1 MKNNLQLNR
10 RHFLRSS
17 AALIA
22 LPALESL
29 GFRRFA
35 AAAQKSEAPKRFIFL
50 NFGWGVT
57 QETWFPDL
65 QQPGVNYTLPPALVP
80 LERHKADFS
89 VIQGLANKY
98 SMDGHS
104 GSTFWLTGANRY
116 AEPGQNFH
124 NSISAD
130 QVAAEQLGVGTRFA
144 SIQLN
149 GGQGIE
155 ADGHGPGLSLAW
167 DARGKPLGGQNSPIE
182 AFHRLFSNDATSPEK
197 QKALLAQN
205 RSLLDTVMES
215 SADLQRGLCKT
226 DKAKLDEYFQGV
238 REIERRLNKEE
249 QWIGV
254 PMAKST
260 LSEPKPGVAGK
271 DEIQLMYDIMLSAL
285 QTDSTRVFSYRM
297 PTASLLKSLDIP
309 VIPHEMSH
317 YAPGPK
323 MEASQKRDAAHCGLL
338 AGLLDRLKAARETDG
353 SRLFDHATVVFGS
366 NLRVAHTL
374 ENCPTLVAGGGAGIK
389 LGHNLVM
396 PKGTPLCNAWL
407 TLLKGAGIQ
416 LERHG
421 DSTGVIRE
429 LIA

>member
-1 MKNNLQLNR
+1 MNSHFPTNR

-17 AALIA
+17 TALIA

-35 AAAQKSEAPKRFIFL
+35 SAAPAATPPKRFIFL

-65 QQPGVNYTLPPALVP
+65 NQAGSAYTLPPGLAP
-80 LERHKADFS
+80 LERHKADFT
-89 VIQGLANKY
+89 VIQGLTNKY

-130 QVAAEQLGVGTRFA
+130 QVAAEQLGAETRFA

-155 ADGHGPGLSLAW
+155 GDGHGPGLSLAW
-167 DARGKPLGGQNSPIE
+167 DLRGKPIGGQNSPLE
-182 AFHRLFSNDATSPEK
+182 AYHRLFSQDATAPEK
-197 QKALLAQN
+197 LRALLAQK

-215 SADLQRGLCKT
+215 SVDLQRGLCKT
-226 DKAKLDEYFQGV
+226 DKAKLDEYFQGI
-238 REIERRLNKEE
+238 REIEKRLTKEE
-249 QWIGV
+249 AWIGV
-254 PMAKST
+254 PMAKT
-260 LSEPKPGVAGK
+260 GLSAPKPEVLGRG
-271 DEIQLMYDIMLSAL
+271 EIQLMYDIMLAAF
-285 QTDSTRVFSYRM
+285 QTDSTRVFTYRM

-317 YAPGPK
+317 YSPGPK
-323 MEASQKRDAAHCGLL
+323 MEASQKRDATHTSLL
-338 AGLLDRLKAARETDG
+338 AGLLDQLKATRETNG
-353 SRLFDHATVVFGS
+353 SRLFDNTTVVFGS

-374 ENCPTLVAGGGAGIK
+374 ENCPTLIAGGGSRIK
-389 LGHNLVM
+389 LGHNLVL

-407 TLLKGAGIQ
+407 TILQGAGIQ
-416 LERHG
+416 AERHG
-421 DSTGVIRE
+421 DSTGVIKE
-429 LIA
+429 LLA